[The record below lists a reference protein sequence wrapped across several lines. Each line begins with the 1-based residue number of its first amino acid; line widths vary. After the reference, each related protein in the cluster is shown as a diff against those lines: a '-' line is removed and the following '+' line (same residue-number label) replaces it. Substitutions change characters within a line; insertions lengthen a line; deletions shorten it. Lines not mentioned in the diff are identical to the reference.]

1 MRMPRP
7 AALALRKPKAAPRR
21 GRRRQADA
29 AQPDLYTRLFV
40 PRLLLIEADAFG
52 VRAAVAERRREWR
65 LGRQAHSRH
74 YRPAEALAEI
84 TTELGPHLP
93 GNALLLTSAALALL
107 ADLPVDPARPRPPA
121 QMREMVRYESEP
133 LVSQHN
139 NLWTMGEVLAALGL
153 LDGARRRE
161 VAVALETRRMDD
173 AGQSVR
179 FGEMAGELGFVAPE
193 RIEDAIL
200 RQHWQLLPENELVHA
215 WRAQPGTVPP
225 GEDWP
230 RWRAAVCAEVLRD
243 TWYAALREQG
253 LRLRGI
259 VPSAGLAGHPPA
271 GAAQAGVRLVVEIR
285 PEQIVCTRHHGARTT
300 GMTGEARMERPVA
313 ADWIAE
319 LLGPWLSE
327 QPEALD
333 LVVEDRD
340 TDAERLAAQ
349 LEGQCHCPV
358 QVLADGAAA
367 AAELRFRAVLAEQDL
382 DRSERRLLV
391 LPPRQASAPPWK
403 TRGGRAAL
411 ALGAVLLG
419 IALWEGRAQY
429 RIHTYERQAVQIRD
443 GLRQRSENPE
453 QAMDAEARRLEAQ
466 VAEVQTELSQVLSEA
481 ERLDTI
487 ARRSQALPAIIRL
500 LGRVIGPEVV
510 LDGLEEGASPNQEI
524 GIRVRAWSVS
534 DALAQRFASNVQQ
547 SARGLGLSVAQ
558 VDLHAAVGRTG
569 GNGYAISFWLI
580 PLPPDDGLEQR

>member
-1 MRMPRP
+1 MKMPRP
-7 AALALRKPKAAPRR
+7 AALRKPKTAPR
-21 GRRRQADA
+21 GERRRQADA

-52 VRAAVAERRREWR
+52 ARAAVAERRREWQ
-65 LGRQAHSRH
+65 LGRQAHSSH

-84 TTELGPHLP
+84 VAELGPHLP
-93 GNALLLTSAALALL
+93 ASVLLLSSAALGAL

-121 QMREMVRYESEP
+121 QMREMVRYEVEP
-133 LVSQHN
+133 LVAQHN
-139 NLWTMGEVLAALGL
+139 NLWTMGEMFSVLGL

-215 WRAQPGTVPP
+215 WRALPGSVPP
-225 GEDWP
+225 GEEWP
-230 RWRAAVCAEVLRD
+230 RWRAAVCAEILRD

-271 GAAQAGVRLVVEIR
+271 DAAQAGILLVVEIR
-285 PEQIVCTRHHGARTT
+285 PEQIVCTRHHGARATA
-300 GMTGEARMERPVA
+300 MIGEARLERPPA

-327 QPEALD
+327 QPERLD
-333 LVVEDRD
+333 LVVEDDD

-358 QVLADGAAA
+358 QVLADGGAA
-367 AAELRFRAVLAEQDL
+367 AAELRFRALLAEQDL
-382 DRSERRLLV
+382 DRDERRLLV
-391 LPPRQASAPPWK
+391 LPPRQAAAPPWK

-411 ALGAVLLG
+411 AAGAALLG
-419 IALWEGRAQY
+419 IVLWEGRTQY
-429 RIHTYERQAVQIRD
+429 LIHSYEQQAVRARES
-443 GLRQRSENPE
+443 LRQRSENPE
-453 QAMDAEARRLEAQ
+453 QAMDAEARNLEARI
-466 VAEVQTELSQVLSEA
+466 AETQTELSQVFSEA
-481 ERLDTI
+481 ERLDAIT
-487 ARRSQALPAIIRL
+487 RRSQTLPAVIRL
-500 LGRVIGPEVV
+500 LGRVIEPEVV
-510 LDGLEEGASPNQEI
+510 LDGLEEGASPSQEI
-524 GIRVRAWSVS
+524 GIRVQAWSVS
-534 DALAQRFASNVQQ
+534 DALAQRFATKVQQ